1 LRQVVESTSQDYVLC
16 VSSSG
21 RIFQIAAH
29 RIPAG
34 NRSAKGEPARRLLE
48 FAAGEELVTVL
59 PVESYDED
67 RYLVTFSKMGKVKKS
82 PLSDYKTA
90 DVDGLQD
97 MKLADGDVVVA
108 ALLSRGQ
115 GEYFVTTSTAQTLRF
130 KDDALRAQG
139 RVGQGVA
146 AIALGSNAQVVSAS
160 CLEAIRDSKSD
171 RSGSF
176 LSLLVVTECGLG
188 KKVPL
193 SQFPT
198 KGRATAGVVTT
209 ELTEKDRV
217 LLTMIINEQDHLLLI
232 WKGEEGE
239 QVTAIKVTELKA
251 FTRARKGVAL
261 VKGRMLGVV
270 KTTYKI

>member
-1 LRQVVESTSQDYVLC
+1 MCIR
-16 VSSSG
+16 
-21 RIFQIAAH
+21 
-29 RIPAG
+29 
-34 NRSAKGEPARRLLE
+34 
-48 FAAGEELVTVL
+48 
-59 PVESYDED
+59 D
-67 RYLVTFSKMGKVKKS
+67 R
-82 PLSDYKTA
+82 
-90 DVDGLQD
+90 
-97 MKLADGDVVVA
+97 
-108 ALLSRGQ
+108 
-115 GEYFVTTSTAQTLRF
+115 TSTAQTLRF

-160 CLEAIRDSKSD
+160 CLQATGDSEKLTA
-171 RSGSF
+171 RSSSL
-176 LSLLVVTECGLG
+176 LSLLVVTESGLG

-239 QVTAIKVTELKA
+239 QVTATKATELKA

-270 KTTYKI
+270 RL